1 MVYFVCMQ
9 CQETLKRNAV
19 DKHCLRCR
27 SCWDLC
33 CVDCNKIFSG
43 EDFRKHVTCIS
54 EAERY
59 QGALYRPKK
68 GHNKAGPQEIW
79 THVIQTISIAPPA
92 EMSMDEKHLL
102 KLVSG
107 MSNVPRKIKKFTNI
121 CKNSFRN
128 AAKPNVIISLFGI
141 IDAAFKKNK
150 AEALAV
156 TEKEKAE
163 KAMQKK
169 QKETKIESETNTTE
183 KEKETATTEFKWK
196 KSLKRVLKEQG
207 GEMKVKKA
215 RKEVY
220 KDFLASKPT
229 TILSKDQVKEDFA
242 KLCKSSKFV
251 FEEKIVKLK

>member
-1 MVYFVCMQ
+1 MQ

-27 SCWDLC
+27 NCWDLC
-33 CVDCNKIFSG
+33 CVDCNKIFQG

-68 GHNKAGPQEIW
+68 GHNKVTPQEIW
-79 THVIQTISIAPPA
+79 TQCIQVMSVEPPA
-92 EMSMDEKHLL
+92 DMDASERHLL

-107 MSNVPRKIKKFTNI
+107 MSNVPRKLKKFNNI

-128 AAKPNVIISLFGI
+128 AAKPAVVESLFKKI
-141 IDAAFKKNK
+141 NDAFIANKKPK
-150 AEALAV
+150 EEAKS
-156 TEKEKAE
+156 TP
-163 KAMQKK
+163 
-169 QKETKIESETNTTE
+169 
-183 KEKETATTEFKWK
+183 KETAPAAAETETTTTSAAPDSTNQQDTKSTTTFRWK

-215 RKEVY
+215 RKEVLKIY
-220 KDFLASKPT
+220 LATQPT
-229 TILSKDQVKEDFA
+229 HPLSKAQVKEDFST
-242 KLCKSSKFV
+242 LCASSKFV
-251 FEEKIVKLK
+251 FSEQTVKLK